1 MKLIP
6 FPNELH
12 YAMYYED
19 IIKLVDKNIS
29 VLQQLKDN
37 AKLVETLLKSLSEEQ
52 LQYKYAEEKWCIKD
66 ILQHIV
72 DIERL
77 LSFRGMNFVRQN
89 KTPQQWIDENAFAT
103 SAEAYK
109 KPLRKILAEYKTQRT
124 ASIAFYK
131 NLSHKE
137 LKRCGIASNFDMSV
151 SATLFIICGHEL
163 HHLQIIKERYLG

>member
-12 YAMYYED
+12 YALYYED
-19 IIKLVDKNIS
+19 TIKLVDKNTS
-29 VLQQLKDN
+29 VLLQLKEN
-37 AKLVETLLKSLSEEQ
+37 AKYLESLVKSLSEEQ
-52 LQYKYAEEKWCIKD
+52 LLFRYAEGKWCIKD

-72 DIERL
+72 DIERIL
-77 LSFRGMNFVRQN
+77 YFRGMNFVRQN
-89 KTPQQWIDENAFAT
+89 KLPQQWIDENAFAI
-103 SAEAYK
+103 SAEAAK
-109 KPLRKILAEYKTQRT
+109 KPLRKILAEYKTQRA
-124 ASIAFYK
+124 ASLAFYK

-163 HHLQIIKERYLG
+163 HHLNMIKEKYLE